1 MLEGVTALALNLTLN
16 MYLSQCGIKG
26 TQLKSTDFHQN
37 EIREIFKTKF
47 GFKY

>member
-1 MLEGVTALALNLTLN
+1 MLEGVTVHALNPTLN

-26 TQLKSTDFHQN
+26 TQLKSIDFHQN
-37 EIREIFKTKF
+37 EILEIFKTKF